1 MCAFGWQKY
10 GEFFNPP
17 NFLHYFFNIYSSL
30 PNSFTSHL
38 IISYLLPFPSTL
50 LSFTHIPSCE
60 SSLALPFT
68 FYLLPFLSTSLSFT
82 HIPSCEPSLALP
94 FTFYLLSFTFYL
106 LPFPPT
112 IPKHNLSTL
121 PLLCINLVTYVAL
134 PLYRGSLFYL

>member
-30 PNSFTSHL
+30 PHSFTSHL
-38 IISYLLPFPSTL
+38 IISYLFPFPSTS

-60 SSLALPFT
+60 SSLALPF
-68 FYLLPFLSTSLSFT
+68 PSTSLFFT
-82 HIPSCEPSLALP
+82 HIPSCESSLALP
-94 FTFYLLSFTFYL
+94 FIFYL

>member
-17 NFLHYFFNIYSSL
+17 NFSHYFFNIYSSL

-38 IISYLLPFPSTL
+38 IISYLLPFPSTS

-60 SSLALPFT
+60 SSLASPFSSTSLFFT
-68 FYLLPFLSTSLSFT
+68 FYLLPF
-82 HIPSCEPSLALP
+82 I
-94 FTFYLLSFTFYL
+94 FYL

>member
-17 NFLHYFFNIYSSL
+17 NFSHYFFNIYSSL

-38 IISYLLPFPSTL
+38 IISYLLPFPST
-50 LSFTHIPSCE
+50 
-60 SSLALPFT
+60 
-68 FYLLPFLSTSLSFT
+68 SLSFT
-82 HIPSCEPSLALP
+82 HIPSCEPSLASPFSSTSLF
-94 FTFYLLSFTFYL
+94 FTFYLLPFIFYL

>member
-17 NFLHYFFNIYSSL
+17 NFLYYFFNIYSS
-30 PNSFTSHL
+30 PPHS
-38 IISYLLPFPSTL
+38 
-50 LSFTHIPSCE
+50 
-60 SSLALPFT
+60 FT
-68 FYLLPFLSTSLSFT
+68 FYHSRPPHYLLLTYPAVSPRWLYLSRPPHYLLLTYPTVSPRWL
-82 HIPSCEPSLALP
+82 
-94 FTFYLLSFTFYL
+94 YLLSFIFYL

>member
-30 PNSFTSHL
+30 PHSFTSHL
-38 IISYLLPFPSTL
+38 IISYLFPFPSTS

-68 FYLLPFLSTSLSFT
+68 FYLLSFT
-82 HIPSCEPSLALP
+82 FYLLP
-94 FTFYLLSFTFYL
+94 FIFYLLSFTFYL
-106 LPFPPT
+106 FYL
-112 IPKHNLSTL
+112 L
-121 PLLCINLVTYVAL
+121 PLLPFTSFTFPSHYSKAQSFHPTASLYKLSDLCGTTTL
-134 PLYRGSLFYL
+134 PR

>member
-30 PNSFTSHL
+30 PHSFTSHL
-38 IISYLLPFPSTL
+38 IISYLLPFPSTS
-50 LSFTHIPSCE
+50 LSFTHIPSCEPSLPLPFPSTSLFFTHIPSCE
-60 SSLALPFT
+60 SSLALPF
-68 FYLLPFLSTSLSFT
+68 
-82 HIPSCEPSLALP
+82 I
-94 FTFYLLSFTFYL
+94 FYL